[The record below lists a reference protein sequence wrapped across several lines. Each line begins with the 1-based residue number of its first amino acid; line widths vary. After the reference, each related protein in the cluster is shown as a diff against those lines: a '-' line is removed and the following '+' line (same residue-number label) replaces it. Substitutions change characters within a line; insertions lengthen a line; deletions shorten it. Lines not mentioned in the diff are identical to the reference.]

1 MVSFGSTSFYF
12 VTRTAV
18 LLCPVLVFSL
28 GGCQSVQDISL
39 KKLSDNT
46 YQITVADETDQ
57 AANLNALAGASR
69 FCQRLGMQSQTVSG
83 ESSVVQGVNNFLLT
97 FHCF

>member
-1 MVSFGSTSFYF
+1 MVWIGN
-12 VTRTAV
+12 TRLSRMTGPGALCCVV
-18 LLCPVLVFSL
+18 LALNF

-69 FCQRLGMQSQTVSG
+69 FCQQLGMQSQTVSG
-83 ESSVVQGVNNFLLT
+83 ESSVLQGVNHFRLT

>member
-1 MVSFGSTSFYF
+1 MIHFGPTLFHSL
-12 VTRTAV
+12 TRPAV
-18 LLCPVLVFSL
+18 FFCMALSVGLR
-28 GGCQSVQDISL
+28 GCQSVQDISL

-57 AANLNALAGASR
+57 TANLNALAGASR
-69 FCQRLGMQSQTVSG
+69 FCQRLGLQSQTVSG
-83 ESSVVQGVNNFLLT
+83 ESSVVQGVNHFLLT

>member
-1 MVSFGSTSFYF
+1 MSGFFALFSI
-12 VTRTAV
+12 V
-18 LLCPVLVFSL
+18 LALNLA
-28 GGCQSVQDISL
+28 GCQSVQNISL

-57 AANLNALAGASR
+57 AANVNALAGASR
-69 FCQRLGMQSQTVSG
+69 FCQQLGMQSQTVSG
-83 ESSVVQGVNNFLLT
+83 ESSVLQGVNHFLLT